1 MKALYFCNYWQSRI
15 PKVRHR
21 SLVYIFAFRQ
31 YCIPGQDFGSS
42 RLRVGVQIPY
52 PVNKVCVSPIS
63 AATFRVKSR
72 IPRWEYP
79 SNERKQV
86 RKNTNKET
94 ISQKPLIQ
102 IFIYLFFFNCFS
114 WSLLDRPQV
123 CHANLLTKN
132 VTSLN
137 YSAKMSFTVYHVTAG
152 NSKTLES
159 VNAYFS
165 FHRHWFSLQ
174 WDVADKTIR
183 YFLPNSD
190 LFYLPVVRTDK
201 CWGKKN
207 IQRVSLISTSFDLE
221 LATYAENW

>member
-21 SLVYIFAFRQ
+21 YLVYIFAFRQ

-102 IFIYLFFFNCFS
+102 IFIYLFFLIVFRDRFWTGHKFVTQTC
-114 WSLLDRPQV
+114 WLKTWPLLITVLKCHSLYIT
-123 CHANLLTKN
+123 LLP
-132 VTSLN
+132 
-137 YSAKMSFTVYHVTAG
+137 A
-152 NSKTLES
+152 
-159 VNAYFS
+159 
-165 FHRHWFSLQ
+165 
-174 WDVADKTIR
+174 
-183 YFLPNSD
+183 
-190 LFYLPVVRTDK
+190 
-201 CWGKKN
+201 
-207 IQRVSLISTSFDLE
+207 IQRHLSPWMRISVFIDTGLVCSGMLRTKQFAIFCRILIFFTFLLFGQTNAEGRKTFSGWVWSVLVSI
-221 LATYAENW
+221 